1 MEAADA
7 VGTPRWRP
15 LVSALRTR
23 DFKNATRMKGSP
35 MNRPILTALLG
46 FTLALLPTRLFAQ
59 PPQAAPPPPT
69 AFVNVTVIPLEG
81 PRYLPAHTVV
91 VEGRRITRIGPAA
104 SVDIPPGAVRID
116 GAGKFLIPGLAEMH
130 AHIPSPPQADNADI
144 DRVLLLFVANGITT
158 VRGML
163 GHESHLRLRDEVARG
178 ERLGPQIF
186 TSGPSLN
193 GRSVPDVETARRLVT
208 EQRAAGYD
216 LLKIHPGLSRAT
228 YDAIAATAAAEGIP
242 FAGHVPVDVG
252 LERALAAGQ
261 ATIEHLD
268 GYLEAMVVTGAPV
281 DPRTSAFFGFNLLDH
296 IDESRIVEL
305 AAATA
310 RAGSWVAPTQVLF
323 ENRFL
328 GDPAQT
334 GRRPEMRY
342 VAANTVT
349 QWVNGTLSAR
359 QRLGYD
365 SQRAQRFIEIRRQLI
380 KALHDAG
387 AGILLGADAPQV
399 FNVPGFATIQE
410 LTALVEAGLTPYEA
424 LLAGA
429 RNPAVQLGRADSFG
443 TVAAGKRADLVL
455 LDADPL
461 IAISNARKL
470 SGVMVAG
477 RWLPSEEIA
486 LRLGELAASR

>member
-1 MEAADA
+1 
-7 VGTPRWRP
+7 
-15 LVSALRTR
+15 
-23 DFKNATRMKGSP
+23 
-35 MNRPILTALLG
+35 MNRSSIFPALIPLAIS
-46 FTLALLPTRLFAQ
+46 ALLPTGLFAQ
-59 PPQAAPPPPT
+59 APETAPPAT
-69 AFVNVTVIPLEG
+69 VFENVTVIPLEG
-81 PRYLPAHTVV
+81 PRYLSGQTVV
-91 VEGRRITRIGPAA
+91 VAGRRITQIGPAA
-104 SVDIPPGAVRID
+104 RIDIPPGAVRID
-116 GAGKFLIPGLAEMH
+116 GAGKYLIPGLSEMH
-130 AHIPSPPQADNADI
+130 AHIPAPPQADDAAV
-144 DRVLLLFVANGITT
+144 DRVLFLFVANGITT

-163 GHESHLRLRDEVARG
+163 GHESHLRLRAEVARG

-216 LLKIHPGLSRAT
+216 LLKIHPGLTRDT

-242 FAGHVPVDVG
+242 FAGHVPVEVG
-252 LERALAAGQ
+252 LERSLAAGQ

-268 GYLEAMVVTGAPV
+268 GYLEAMVVAGAPV

-296 IDESRIVEL
+296 IDESRISEL

-310 RAGSWVAPTQVLF
+310 RAEAWVTPTHVLF

-328 GDPAQT
+328 GDPAET

-342 VAANTVT
+342 VAANTVA
-349 QWVNGTLSAR
+349 QWVSGTESAR

-365 SQRAQRFIEIRRQLI
+365 PDRARRFIEIRRRLI

-429 RNPAVQLGRADSFG
+429 QNPAVHLGRADSFG
-443 TVAAGKRADLVL
+443 TVAIGKRADLLL

-461 IAISNARKL
+461 ANINNVRKL
-470 SGVMVAG
+470 AGVMVAG
-477 RWLPSEEIA
+477 RWLPSEVIA
-486 LRLGELAASR
+486 SRLGELADAR